1 MAHTFH
7 LSKATLGPKNTTEAE
22 LANIELDWVE

>member
-1 MAHTFH
+1 MAHVSS
-7 LSKATLGPKNTTEAE
+7 LQSDGGPENTTEAE